1 MSFVYVI
8 GESECGPVKIGRT
21 KSLEQR
27 LASLQVGNHRRLQ
40 VLASANCPRPASVEA
55 SLHDRFRSKRLTG
68 EWFSVDSATAANALE
83 ELTKANQAATGL
95 NVEVVVLCD
104 EEALVDR
111 LARFLIALA
120 DADKPESTQ
129 QEAVA

>member
-8 GESECGPVKIGRT
+8 GESESGPVKIGRT

-40 VLASANCPRPASVEA
+40 VLASSNCPRPASVEA

-68 EWFSVDSATAANALE
+68 EWFSVDAATAANALA
-83 ELTKANQAATGL
+83 ELTHANQAATGL
-95 NVEVVVLCD
+95 NVEFVVLCD
-104 EEALVDR
+104 EETLVDR

-120 DADKPESTQ
+120 DTDEPESTQ